1 MLTIVFISYP
11 LIALGQNSTLTKAT
25 SGGSLKVHI
34 EPTPKVLK
42 ANTPT
47 KFKITF
53 DKTPGSVQ
61 PHVDYDFL
69 IANNGKNVFS
79 ASSSTGQTGTPLHTA
94 EGIVTIP
101 YEFKTPGGY
110 TLTVKVYGILFN
122 PIKPESADFP
132 IKVT

>member
-1 MLTIVFISYP
+1 MLSILFVSYP
-11 LIALGQNSTLTKAT
+11 LTALGQNSTLTKAT
-25 SGGSLKVHI
+25 SGGSLKVQI

-53 DKTPGSVQ
+53 DKTPGGVQ

-69 IANNGKNVFS
+69 ITNNGKNVFS
-79 ASSSTGQTGTPLHTA
+79 ASASTGQTGTPLHTA

-110 TLTVKVYGILFN
+110 TLSVKVYGILFN

>member
-1 MLTIVFISYP
+1 MLSIVFISYP

-25 SGGSLKVHI
+25 SGGSLKVQI

-69 IANNGKNVFS
+69 ITNNGKNVFS

-101 YEFKTPGGY
+101 YEFKTPGVY